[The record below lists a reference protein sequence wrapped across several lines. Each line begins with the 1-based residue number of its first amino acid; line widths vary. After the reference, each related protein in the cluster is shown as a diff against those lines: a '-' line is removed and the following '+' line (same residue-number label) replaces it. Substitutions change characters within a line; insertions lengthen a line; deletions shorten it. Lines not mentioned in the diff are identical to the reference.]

1 LTQPSVPTKVCAAAD
16 KQFASLDLIAARH
29 RFSACFGDHDR
40 RYTAPS
46 RVAACRS
53 LVNPDSC

>member
-1 LTQPSVPTKVCAAAD
+1 VPTKVCAAAD
-16 KQFASLDLIAARH
+16 KQFASLDRIAARQ
-29 RFSACFGDHDR
+29 RSSACFGDHDL